1 MKICIK
7 DKNYWRREKKLFFLH
22 TARSR
27 RKKSLYV
34 CLLFLASLTTAC
46 NDWLDILPNNEQV
59 TDNYWKS
66 KEDVEA
72 VLASGYYYL
81 RQAVPS
87 IIIWGEVRG
96 GTVFTTN
103 TAAAYLQNFNITP
116 SNSTCN
122 YAPIYKVIGM
132 ANSVLKY
139 APSVMTEDDTYYASV
154 MNSHLCEA
162 YFLRAYCYLL
172 LVKNFRDVPLVV
184 EAYVNDDAEYSIPK
198 SSEPEIINQIKEDVK
213 AALATGAAKS
223 EYEDTDG
230 LYWTSKGRATRWALF
245 ALMADV
251 CLWNHDYDECIQYCN
266 YILDVDDKDT
276 SNRPRFISNPS
287 QWFEIFYPGNS
298 NESIFEVQWESSS
311 KYAQANNFGSLFAIN
326 ASSVYKYTDYA
337 VEKLVAETDEALAN
351 TIDREG
357 RIGRM
362 LYCSFKSLAVNQLDY
377 AKQPQLYVWKYK
389 GTDIVTG
396 DPRPQEDANFIL
408 YRVAEVI
415 LMKAEALVMK
425 GEASWTA
432 AVELLNV
439 IRRRASLNDIV
450 VVVEETDEKS
460 LLEAVMHEREMEFLA
475 EGKRWYDLLR
485 IARYDHGDG
494 VYKQWFVDEVVEGNQ
509 TTKDEWI
516 RSVLLDENAWYM
528 PIPYSEIEINP
539 ELVQNPY
546 YGTTK

>member
-1 MKICIK
+1 MK
-7 DKNYWRREKKLFFLH
+7 RFSSKLFFL
-22 TARSR
+22 SSK
-27 RKKSLYV
+27 RKMKNKYQILISLFFV
-34 CLLFLASLTTAC
+34 ACLTTSC

-72 VLASGYYYL
+72 VIASGYYYL

-87 IIIWGEVRG
+87 FIAWGEVRG
-96 GTVFTTN
+96 GTIYTTN
-103 TAAAYLQNFNITP
+103 TSVSYLQNFNITP
-116 SNSTCN
+116 SNTTCN
-122 YAPIYKVIGM
+122 YATVYKIIGM

-139 APSVMTEDDTYYASV
+139 APTVMQEDDTYYASV

-172 LVKNFRDVPLVV
+172 LVKNFRDVPLIV
-184 EAYVNDDAEYSIPK
+184 EAYVNDDAEYAVPK
-198 SSEPEIINQIKEDVK
+198 SAEAEIISQIKKDVE
-213 AALATGAAKS
+213 AAIATGAAKS

-230 LYWTSKGRATRWALF
+230 LYWTSKGRATRWALY
-245 ALMADV
+245 ALMADA
-251 CLWNHDYDECIQYCN
+251 CLWNHDYDECIRYCN
-266 YILDVDDKDT
+266 YILDVDENDT

-298 NESIFEVQWESSS
+298 NESIFEVQWEASS
-311 KYAQANNFGSLFAIN
+311 KYSQANNFGSLFAIN

-337 VEKLVAETDEALAN
+337 VSKLIEETDEALSN
-351 TIDREG
+351 TTDREG

-362 LYCSFKSLAVNQLDY
+362 LYSSFKSLAVNQLDY
-377 AKQPQLYVWKYK
+377 AKQSQLFVWKYK

-408 YRVAEVI
+408 YRVAEVM

-425 GEASWTA
+425 GEPSWPA
-432 AVELLNV
+432 AIELLNT
-439 IRRRASLNDIV
+439 IRRRANLNDLAIEV
-450 VVVEETDEKS
+450 GETDEKS

-485 IARYDHGDG
+485 MARYDHGDG
-494 VYKQWFVDEVVEGNQ
+494 TYKQWFVDEVVEGNQ

-516 RSVLLDENAWYM
+516 RSVLLDEDAWYM

>member
-1 MKICIK
+1 MERCRKHT
-7 DKNYWRREKKLFFLH
+7 KLFVAQNPASRLRLMICVFL
-22 TARSR
+22 
-27 RKKSLYV
+27 
-34 CLLFLASLTTAC
+34 LAGMMSSC

-72 VLASGYYYL
+72 VIASGYYYL

-87 IIIWGEVRG
+87 FIIWGEVRG
-96 GTVFTTN
+96 GTIYTTN

-116 SNSTCN
+116 SNTVCN
-122 YAPIYKVIGM
+122 YASVYKVIGM

-139 APSVMTEDDTYYASV
+139 APSVMTEDDTYYASI

-172 LVKNFRDVPLVV
+172 LVKNYRDVPLVV
-184 EAYVNDDAEYSIPK
+184 EAYVNDDAEYSTPK
-198 SSEPEIINQIKEDVK
+198 STEAEIIAQVKQDVK
-213 AALATGAAKS
+213 DAIATGAAKT

-230 LYWTSKGRATRWALF
+230 LYWTSKGRATRWALY
-245 ALMADV
+245 ALMADA

-266 YILDVDDKDT
+266 NILDVEENDF

-311 KYAQANNFGSLFAIN
+311 KYAQSNNYGSLFAIN

-337 VEKLVAETDEALAN
+337 VGKLIEETDEALAN
-351 TIDREG
+351 TVDREG

-362 LYCSFKSLAVNQLDY
+362 LYCSYKSLATNQLDY
-377 AKQPQLYVWKYK
+377 AKQSQLFVWKYK
-389 GTDIVTG
+389 GTDVVAG

-408 YRVAEVI
+408 YRVAEII
-415 LMKAEALVMK
+415 LMKAEALIMK
-425 GEASWTA
+425 GESSWAS
-432 AVELLNV
+432 AVELINT
-439 IRRRASLNDIV
+439 IRRRASLNDLDI
-450 VVVEETDEKS
+450 VVEETDEKTM
-460 LLEAVMHEREMEFLA
+460 LEAVMHEREMEFLA

-485 IARYDHGDG
+485 VARYDHGDG
-494 VYKQWFVDEVVEGNQ
+494 VYRQWFVDEVVEGNQ

>member
-1 MKICIK
+1 MK
-7 DKNYWRREKKLFFLH
+7 RFSSKLFFL
-22 TARSR
+22 SSK
-27 RKKSLYV
+27 RKMKNKYQILISLFFV
-34 CLLFLASLTTAC
+34 ACLTTSC

-72 VLASGYYYL
+72 VIASGYYYL

-87 IIIWGEVRG
+87 FIAWGEVRG
-96 GTVFTTN
+96 GTIYTTN
-103 TAAAYLQNFNITP
+103 TSVSYLQNFNITP
-116 SNSTCN
+116 SNTTCN
-122 YAPIYKVIGM
+122 YATVYKIIGM

-139 APSVMTEDDTYYASV
+139 APTVIQEDDTYYASV

-172 LVKNFRDVPLVV
+172 LVKNFRDVPLIV
-184 EAYVNDDAEYSIPK
+184 EAYVNDDAEYAVPK
-198 SSEPEIINQIKEDVK
+198 SAEAEIISQIKKDVE
-213 AALATGAAKS
+213 AAIATGAAKS

-230 LYWTSKGRATRWALF
+230 LYWTSKGRATRWALY
-245 ALMADV
+245 ALMADA
-251 CLWNHDYDECIQYCN
+251 CLWNHDYDECIRYCN
-266 YILDVDDKDT
+266 YILDVDENDT

-298 NESIFEVQWESSS
+298 NESIFEVQWEASS
-311 KYAQANNFGSLFAIN
+311 KYSQANNFGSLFAIN

-337 VEKLVAETDEALAN
+337 VSKLIEETDEALSN
-351 TIDREG
+351 TTDREG

-362 LYCSFKSLAVNQLDY
+362 LYSSFKSLAVNQLDY
-377 AKQPQLYVWKYK
+377 AKQSQLFVWKYK

-408 YRVAEVI
+408 YRVAEVM

-425 GEASWTA
+425 GEPSWPA
-432 AVELLNV
+432 AIELLNT
-439 IRRRASLNDIV
+439 IRRRANLNDLAIEV
-450 VVVEETDEKS
+450 GETDEKS

-485 IARYDHGDG
+485 MARYDHGDG
-494 VYKQWFVDEVVEGNQ
+494 TYKQWFVDEVVEGNQ

-516 RSVLLDENAWYM
+516 RSVLLDEDAWYM

>member
-1 MKICIK
+1 MK
-7 DKNYWRREKKLFFLH
+7 RFSSKLFFL
-22 TARSR
+22 SSK
-27 RKKSLYV
+27 RKMKNKYQILISLFFVV
-34 CLLFLASLTTAC
+34 CLTTSC

-72 VLASGYYYL
+72 VIASGYYYL

-87 IIIWGEVRG
+87 FIAWGEVRG
-96 GTVFTTN
+96 GTIYTTN
-103 TAAAYLQNFNITP
+103 TSVSYLQNFNITP
-116 SNSTCN
+116 SNTTCN
-122 YAPIYKVIGM
+122 YATVYKIIGM

-139 APSVMTEDDTYYASV
+139 APTVMQEDDTYYASV

-172 LVKNFRDVPLVV
+172 LVKNFRDVPLIV
-184 EAYVNDDAEYSIPK
+184 EAYVNDDAEYAVPK
-198 SSEPEIINQIKEDVK
+198 SAEAEIISQIKKDVE
-213 AALATGAAKS
+213 AAIATGAAKS

-230 LYWTSKGRATRWALF
+230 LYWTSKGRATRWALY
-245 ALMADV
+245 ALMADA
-251 CLWNHDYDECIQYCN
+251 CLWNHDYDECIRYCN
-266 YILDVDDKDT
+266 YILDVDENDT

-298 NESIFEVQWESSS
+298 NESIFEVQWEASS
-311 KYAQANNFGSLFAIN
+311 KYSQANNFGSLFAIN

-337 VEKLVAETDEALAN
+337 VSKLIEETDEALSN
-351 TIDREG
+351 TTDREG

-362 LYCSFKSLAVNQLDY
+362 LYSSFKSLAVNQLDY
-377 AKQPQLYVWKYK
+377 AKQSQLFVWKYK

-408 YRVAEVI
+408 YRVAEVM

-425 GEASWTA
+425 GEPSWPA
-432 AVELLNV
+432 AIELLNT
-439 IRRRASLNDIV
+439 IRRRANLNDLAIEV
-450 VVVEETDEKS
+450 GETDEKS

-485 IARYDHGDG
+485 MARYDHGDG
-494 VYKQWFVDEVVEGNQ
+494 TYKQWFVDEVVEGNQ

-516 RSVLLDENAWYM
+516 RSVLLDEDAWYM

>member
-1 MKICIK
+1 MKNKYQILIS
-7 DKNYWRREKKLFFLH
+7 LFFV
-22 TARSR
+22 A
-27 RKKSLYV
+27 
-34 CLLFLASLTTAC
+34 CLTTSC

-72 VLASGYYYL
+72 VIASGYYYL

-87 IIIWGEVRG
+87 FIAWGEVRG
-96 GTVFTTN
+96 GTIYTTN
-103 TAAAYLQNFNITP
+103 TSVSYLQNFNITP
-116 SNSTCN
+116 SNTTCN
-122 YAPIYKVIGM
+122 YATVYKIIGM

-139 APSVMTEDDTYYASV
+139 APTVIQEDDTYYASV

-172 LVKNFRDVPLVV
+172 LVKNFRDVPLIV
-184 EAYVNDDAEYSIPK
+184 EAYVNDDAEYAVPK
-198 SSEPEIINQIKEDVK
+198 SAEAEIISQIKKDVE
-213 AALATGAAKS
+213 AAIATGAAKS

-230 LYWTSKGRATRWALF
+230 LYWTSKGRATRWALY
-245 ALMADV
+245 ALMADA
-251 CLWNHDYDECIQYCN
+251 CLWNHDYDECIRYCN
-266 YILDVDDKDT
+266 YILDVDENDT

-298 NESIFEVQWESSS
+298 NESIFEVQWEASS
-311 KYAQANNFGSLFAIN
+311 KYSQANNFGSLFAIN

-337 VEKLVAETDEALAN
+337 VSKLIEETDEALSN
-351 TIDREG
+351 TTDREG

-362 LYCSFKSLAVNQLDY
+362 LYSSFKSLAVNQLDY
-377 AKQPQLYVWKYK
+377 AKQSQLFVWKYK

-408 YRVAEVI
+408 YRVAEVM

-425 GEASWTA
+425 GEPSWPA
-432 AVELLNV
+432 AIELLNT
-439 IRRRASLNDIV
+439 IRRRANLNDLAIEV
-450 VVVEETDEKS
+450 GETDEKS

-485 IARYDHGDG
+485 MARYDHGDG
-494 VYKQWFVDEVVEGNQ
+494 TYKQWFVDEVVEGNQ

-516 RSVLLDENAWYM
+516 RSVLLDEDAWYM